1 MSDTTHDDR
10 TESEGPDAGASAG
23 SGRPLP
29 HERKR
34 AAALRAVN
42 GEPATSDAAGLAVA
56 ALGFVGGIALG
67 LAMWSR
73 TQERHRRALF
83 SPQPV
88 KRLAAL
94 GFLAGHPGPDT
105 VRLLTEFVRWER
117 QPLLR
122 QRAER
127 VLRRMEHLLD

>member
-1 MSDTTHDDR
+1 MADTTYDDR
-10 TESEGPDAGASAG
+10 TERRSAGADASAH
-23 SGRPLP
+23 PLP
-29 HERKR
+29 HARRRE
-34 AAALRAVN
+34 AALRAVN
-42 GEPATSDAAGLAVA
+42 DEGAPEGAGLGLA
-56 ALGFVGGIALG
+56 ALGFLGGIAVG
-67 LAMWSR
+67 LALWSR

-83 SPQPV
+83 APQPM

-122 QRAER
+122 QRAQR